1 MARLGLDAL
10 SSFSLAPVY
19 LGLLAGVLFLKM
31 ARAEAAWVASAGLK
45 RGGKGLLPGWSY
57 LMFALLVMRKVLV
70 PTISTVGVDVGL
82 IS

>member
-1 MARLGLDAL
+1 MALLGLDAL

-31 ARAEAAWVASAGLK
+31 ACAEAAWAASAWLK
-45 RGGKGLLPGWSY
+45 RGGEGLLPGWSY